1 MRSFFSP
8 LLTLFDVDVG
18 EKKDAGIKEVLG
30 RRIIEDFFSS
40 LESTT
45 DESFCS
51 FLPVIFLATFDP
63 APDTFAAL
71 FAPDNNFVPV
81 DSNDRTAISYTLIPN
96 TDIFSDEIIAS
107 AAKFGTSEYPDDCIC
122 C

>member
-8 LLTLFDVDVG
+8 LLILFDVDIG
-18 EKKDAGIKEVLG
+18 ENKDAGIKEVLG
-30 RRIIEDFFSS
+30 RRIIADFFSS
-40 LESTT
+40 LESAT

-51 FLPVIFLATFDP
+51 FLPVIFLAIFDP

-71 FAPDNNFVPV
+71 FAPDNNFVPA
-81 DSNDRTAISYTLIPN
+81 DSNAKAAISYTLIPS